1 MLGANELMML
11 VHKDARHVP
20 YSEQL
25 RVKLGRIGKRQESQ
39 PSIIALKLE
48 VVVPGRD
55 SHRQLIVVPLFTPI
69 MPYPTPHVTTGLKPL
84 LSCLTSRAGLTYGVI
99 DS

>member
-1 MLGANELMML
+1 MLSTNELVLL
-11 VHKDARHVP
+11 VHEDARHIP
-20 YSEQL
+20 YAEQF
-25 RVKLGRIGKRQESQ
+25 RVKLGCIGKRQESQ

-55 SHRQLIVVPLFTPI
+55 SHRQPVVVPLFTPI

-84 LSCLTSRAGLTYGVI
+84 LSCLTSKAGLTYGVI